1 MVRALAV
8 SGGLVLCSALAG
20 CNSKPSQQAEES
32 GAKAYEAVGA
42 FDDAPSSAGSETA
55 ELADPL
61 PAASCGAEKVQG
73 VLGKRETLD
82 LHLTVRKAVNHEV
95 IRWVHP
101 GNVVTEDFA
110 PERLNVM
117 VNENGLVV
125 SARCG

>member
-8 SGGLVLCSALAG
+8 SGGLVLCSTLAG

-32 GAKAYEAVGA
+32 GAKAYEAVAA
-42 FDDAPSSAGSETA
+42 FDDTPSAGSSDA
-55 ELADPL
+55 ADLAAPL

-73 VLGKRETLD
+73 ILGKRETLD
-82 LHLTVRKAVNHEV
+82 LHMAVRKAVNHEI

-110 PERLNVM
+110 PGRLNVM
-117 VNENGLVV
+117 INENGLVV

>member
-8 SGGLVLCSALAG
+8 SGGLVLCSALGG

-42 FDDAPSSAGSETA
+42 FDDALKRGQRNGGTCRP
-55 ELADPL
+55 
-61 PAASCGAEKVQG
+61 PARPAVARKRQG

-82 LHLTVRKAVNHEV
+82 LHLAVRKAVNHEV